1 MPEPMS
7 ILTTLGAFKRLT
19 FQNVYMFVGSILLFC
34 ALLPHVPFLGTKS
47 YGESSTTIDIASS
60 ALRSLQIPSAWTQD
74 VQSWMDAHYLFVFW
88 TTSIII
94 TLGCVT
100 SSSSLV
106 ATRSYATIGWG
117 IAVYLSARQSPGWRT
132 VFEFILL
139 LIPFVFSALA
149 GIYDSES
156 GMKFRYS
163 KKLAVAAF
171 VKYIFIPFIW
181 IAMLYSLLYGI
192 KGVSKVPDPKK
203 PDSPELVQ
211 SGTLATARII
221 TNMGKEWLNRSESK
235 ETDARTQS

>member
-19 FQNVYMFVGSILLFC
+19 FQNVYIFAGSILSFC
-34 ALLPHVPFLGTKS
+34 ALLPHVPFLGTNS
-47 YGESSTTIDIASS
+47 YGTSSTTIDIVSG
-60 ALRSLQIPSAWTQD
+60 ALRSLQIPSAWTHD
-74 VQSWMDAHYLFVFW
+74 VQSWMDTHYFFVFW

-94 TLGCVT
+94 TLGCMT

-117 IAVYLSARQSPGWRT
+117 IAIYLSARQLSGGQVMLEAT
-132 VFEFILL
+132 LMAAAL
-139 LIPFVFSALA
+139 SALA

-156 GMKFRYS
+156 GAKFRYS
-163 KKLAVAAF
+163 IKLAIVTF

-192 KGVSKVPDPKK
+192 KGVSKVPNPEKS
-203 PDSPELVQ
+203 DSPKLVQ
-211 SGTLATARII
+211 SGTLAPARII
-221 TNMGKEWLNRSESK
+221 TNIGKEWLKRSESK
-235 ETDARTQS
+235 EAEAKARAN

>member
-19 FQNVYMFVGSILLFC
+19 FQNVYIFAGSILSFC

-47 YGESSTTIDIASS
+47 YGESSTTIDIVSS

-117 IAVYLSARQSPGWRT
+117 IAVYLSARQLSGGQVMLEAT
-132 VFEFILL
+132 
-139 LIPFVFSALA
+139 LIAAALSALA

-156 GMKFRYS
+156 EMKFRYS
-163 KKLAVAAF
+163 KKLAVATF

-211 SGTLATARII
+211 SGTLATAIII
-221 TNMGKEWLNRSESK
+221 TNMGKERLKRSESK
-235 ETDARTQS
+235 ENDARTQS